1 MTTRIAI
8 LALGLL
14 LATTAAT
21 AQTNHNDAGYYW
33 NIEYVPGP
41 VKHTL
46 IKVYNPD
53 NILVYQEVLK
63 GKKLNIDR
71 RSIQRKLGRLAQ
83 GVGNAQAFAN
93 R

>member
-1 MTTRIAI
+1 MTTRII
-8 LALGLL
+8 IALGLL
-14 LATTAAT
+14 LAATAAN
-21 AQTNHNDAGYYW
+21 AQTNRNDEGYYW

-46 IKVYNPD
+46 IKVYNPND
-53 NILVYQEVLK
+53 ILVYQEVLK

-71 RSIQRKLGRLAQ
+71 KSVQRKLSRLAQ
-83 GVGNAQAFAN
+83 GVGNAQAFAK